1 MSRDIRVSLPAA
13 IVYVSGS
20 VNGKDYVWTLDG
32 EAWKA
37 TVDRAS
43 DESTPYL

>member
-20 VNGKDYVWTLDG
+20 VNGKDNMELLKRHIVDEHIVSALQ
-32 EAWKA
+32 KA
-37 TVDRAS
+37 
-43 DESTPYL
+43 